1 MAIEKRL
8 IDKTTLKTLV
18 PCGALSDENLGVLA
32 GKTFVASLHT
42 GEILFKAG
50 QCDSLRYYLLSGELQ
65 LDAPGQASKLLRAEG
80 SAKHHAFGHSQ
91 PRQVTAVAKSA
102 ATVAIVDEDELATML
117 TWDQSSGYMSDEPED
132 GIEVQTD
139 EDENQAEDAHAEA
152 QDDDW
157 MTRILQ
163 TKSFYRVPPANIQAM
178 FMRLQPVSVQ
188 ARDVVVKQGDAGD
201 YYYIISRGRCKVT
214 RKVPETGVEIKLT
227 ELRSGDSFGEEALL
241 GDSVRNATVTMLTD
255 GSLMRLSRV
264 DFEKLLKTPV
274 LKTVNFSQAQAMVN
288 DGAAWLDVRLESEH
302 QNENIP
308 GSLNLPLY
316 ILRLKMTSLD
326 PVKKYVIYCD
336 SGARSSSAAFLMS
349 ERGFDVFLLEGGL
362 TARNATASAA

>member
-1 MAIEKRL
+1 MAVEKKL
-8 IDKTTLKTLV
+8 IDKAILKTLV
-18 PCGALSDENLGVLA
+18 PCDALSDENLGVLA
-32 GKTFVASLHT
+32 SKTFVTSLRA

-65 LDAPGQASKLLRAEG
+65 LEVPGQASKLLRGEG
-80 SAKHHAFGHSQ
+80 AAKHHALGHSQ
-91 PRQVTAVAKSA
+91 PRQVTAITKSA
-102 ATVAIVDEDELATML
+102 AAVAIVDEDELGTML
-117 TWDQSSGYMSDEPED
+117 TWDQSAGYTGDKAEDEVA
-132 GIEVQTD
+132 VQTGAD
-139 EDENQAEDAHAEA
+139 VDA

-188 ARDVVVKQGDAGD
+188 AGEAVVKQGDPGD
-201 YYYIISRGRCKVT
+201 YYYIVSRGRCKVT

-227 ELRSGDSFGEEALL
+227 ELRSGDSFGEESLL

-255 GSLMRLSRV
+255 GALMRLSRA

-274 LKTVNFSQAQAMVN
+274 LKTVNFSQAQAMVK
-288 DGAAWLDVRLESEH
+288 DSAVWLDVRLESEY

-308 GSLNLPLY
+308 GSINVPLY
-316 ILRLKMTSLD
+316 ILRLKMAGFD
-326 PVKKYVIYCD
+326 PAKRYVIYCD
-336 SGARSSSAAFLMS
+336 SGARSSSATFLMS
-349 ERGFDVFLLEGGL
+349 ERGFDVYLLEGGL
-362 TARNATASAA
+362 TARNGTASAA

>member
-1 MAIEKRL
+1 MAVEKKL
-8 IDKTTLKTLV
+8 IDKETLKTLV
-18 PCGALSDENLGVLA
+18 PCDALSEENLNVLA
-32 GKTFVASLHT
+32 GKSVIETLRV
-42 GEILFKAG
+42 GDILFKKG
-50 QCDSLRYYLLSGELQ
+50 QTDKKRFYLLSGELV
-65 LDAPGQASKLLRAEG
+65 LEAPGQTPKLLRVDGKELR
-80 SAKHHAFGHSQ
+80 HAIGHNQ
-91 PRQVTAVAKSA
+91 PRQATATVKSA
-102 ATVAIVDEDELATML
+102 ALVAVVDEEALGTML
-117 TWDQSSGYMSDEPED
+117 TWDQSTGFVVD
-132 GIEVQTD
+132 EVQSGSD
-139 EDENQAEDAHAEA
+139 A

-163 TKSFYRVPPANIQAM
+163 TKSFHRVPPANIQAM

-188 ARDVVVKQGDAGD
+188 AGEPVVKQGDAGD

-227 ELRSGDSFGEEALL
+227 ELRSGDSFGEESLL

-255 GSLMRLSRV
+255 GALMRLSRA

-274 LKTVNFSQAQAMVN
+274 LKTVNFSQAQAMVK
-288 DGAAWLDVRLESEH
+288 DGAMWLDVRLESEH
-302 QNENIP
+302 QNESLP

-316 ILRLKMTSLD
+316 ILRLKMAALD
-326 PVKKYVIYCD
+326 PTRKYVIYCD

-349 ERGFDVFLLEGGL
+349 ERGYDVFLLEGGL